1 VLITLAALLIALLL
15 VLFVLTRMGAAK
27 IEKSYPP
34 VGKFIEVNGARL
46 HYVHVPAGP
55 KADLPPIIF
64 IHGASANLNDQMIPL
79 RPLLEGR
86 GELLFFDRP
95 GHGWSERGPSN
106 NTQEL
111 QAETIAA
118 LMDAL
123 SIKDAIIVAHSF
135 GGSVAMALAL
145 SHPENVRGLVL
156 LAAATHPWPDKKTQW
171 YYDLSMVPVIG
182 RIFTETLSLPAG
194 QARMQ
199 AASQGVFCPN
209 PMPAGYVEKA
219 KIPLVLRPSAF
230 RANAEDVAGLYDYTV
245 RASPRYGEIKKPT
258 IIITGDSDTVVLE
271 EVHSKGLARDIA
283 GSELVWIEGLGH
295 KPEYIVPEIA
305 VMAMEKL
312 SGADRDIQAAARV
325 AEARIAA
332 QSNGGCQ

>member
-1 VLITLAALLIALLL
+1 MIAVLAILS
-15 VLFVLTRMGAAK
+15 VLTRMGAAK

-34 VGKFIEVNGARL
+34 VGKFIEVNGAKL
-46 HYVHVPAGP
+46 HYVQVPAGSN
-55 KADLPPIIF
+55 ADLPPIVF

-95 GHGWSERGPSN
+95 GHGWSARGAGN

-123 SIKDAIIVAHSF
+123 KIKDAVIVAHSF

-145 SHPENVRGLVL
+145 SHPERVRGLVL
-156 LAAATHPWPDKKTQW
+156 MAAATHPWPDRKTQW

-199 AASQGVFCPN
+199 AASAGVFCPN
-209 PMPAGYVEKA
+209 PMPDGYVENA
-219 KIPLVLRPSAF
+219 LIPLVLRPAAF

-258 IIITGDSDTVVLE
+258 IVITGDGDTVVLE
-271 EVHSKGLARDIA
+271 EIHSKGLARDIA
-283 GSELVWIEGLGH
+283 GSELVWIKGLGH

-305 VMAMEKL
+305 VMAVEKFN
-312 SGADRDIQAAARV
+312 GADRDLQSAARA

-332 QSNGGCQ
+332 AGKGGGC

>member
-1 VLITLAALLIALLL
+1 VLFAIAAVLIAILL
-15 VLFVLTRMGAAK
+15 VLFILTLLGAAR
-27 IEKSYPP
+27 IEKAYPP
-34 VGKFIEVNGARL
+34 VGKFISVNGAKL

-55 KADLPPIIF
+55 NADLPPIVF

-95 GHGWSERGPSN
+95 GHGWSERGAGN

-111 QAETIAA
+111 QADTIAA
-118 LMDAL
+118 LMDEL
-123 SIKDAIIVAHSF
+123 KIKDAIIVAHSF
-135 GGSVAMALAL
+135 GGSVAAALAL
-145 SHPENVRGLVL
+145 GHREKVRGLVF

-171 YYDLSMVPVIG
+171 YYDLSVIPVIG

-209 PMPAGYVEKA
+209 PMPGGYVEKA
-219 KIPLVLRPSAF
+219 LIPLVLRPAAF
-230 RANAEDVAGLYDYTV
+230 RANAEDVAGLYDFTV

-258 IIITGDSDTVVLE
+258 VIITGDGDTVVLE

-283 GSELVWIEGLGH
+283 GSELVWIKDLGH

-305 VMAMEKL
+305 VMAIEKL
-312 SGADRDIQAAARV
+312 SGADRDLQAAARA

-332 QSNGGCQ
+332 AGKGSGC

>member
-1 VLITLAALLIALLL
+1 VLIALAAIVIAILL

-27 IEKSYPP
+27 IEASYPP
-34 VGKFIEVNGARL
+34 VGKFVEVNGAKL

-55 KADLPPIIF
+55 NADLPPIVF

-95 GHGWSERGPSN
+95 GHGWSERGAGN

-118 LMDAL
+118 LMDQL
-123 SIKDAIIVAHSF
+123 KINDAIIVAHSF
-135 GGSVAMALAL
+135 GGSVATALAL
-145 SHPENVRGLVL
+145 SHPERVRGLVL
-156 LAAATHPWPDKKTQW
+156 LAAATHPWPDRKTQW

-182 RIFTETLSLPAG
+182 RIFTETLALPAG

-199 AASQGVFCPN
+199 AASAGVFCPN
-209 PMPAGYVEKA
+209 PMPDGYVEKA
-219 KIPLVLRPSAF
+219 LIPLVLRPAAF
-230 RANAEDVAGLYDYTV
+230 SANAEDVAGLYDYTA

-258 IIITGDSDTVVLE
+258 VIITGDGDTVVLE

-283 GSELVWIEGLGH
+283 GSELVWIKDLGH
-295 KPEYIVPEIA
+295 KPEYVVPEIA
-305 VMAMEKL
+305 VMAIEKL
-312 SGADRDIQAAARV
+312 SGADRDLQAAARV
-325 AEARIAA
+325 AEARIAV
-332 QSNGGCQ
+332 QGSGGCQ

>member
-1 VLITLAALLIALLL
+1 MLIALAALLIAILL

-27 IEKSYPP
+27 IERSYPA
-34 VGKFIEVNGARL
+34 VGKFIEVNGAKL

-55 KADLPPIIF
+55 HADLPPTVF

-95 GHGWSERGPSN
+95 GHGWSERGLGN

-111 QAETIAA
+111 QADTIAA

-123 SIKDAIIVAHSF
+123 KIKDAVIVAHSF
-135 GGSVAMALAL
+135 GGSVATALGL
-145 SHPENVRGLVL
+145 GHPEKVRGLVL
-156 LAAATHPWPDKKTQW
+156 MAAATHPWPDKKTQW

-182 RIFTETLSLPAG
+182 RIFTETLALPAG

-199 AASQGVFCPN
+199 AASAGVFCPN
-209 PMPAGYVEKA
+209 PMPVGYVEKA
-219 KIPLVLRPSAF
+219 LIPLVLRPAAF
-230 RANAEDVAGLYDYTV
+230 RANAGDVAGLYDYTV
-245 RASPRYGEIKKPT
+245 RASPRYGQIKAPT
-258 IIITGDSDTVVLE
+258 VIITGDGDTVVLE

-283 GSELVWIEGLGH
+283 GSELVWIKDLGH
-295 KPEYIVPEIA
+295 KPEYVVPEIA
-305 VMAMEKL
+305 VMAIEKL
-312 SGADRDIQAAARV
+312 SGVDRDLQAAARA

-332 QSNGGCQ
+332 DGQGAGC

>member
-1 VLITLAALLIALLL
+1 
-15 VLFVLTRMGAAK
+15 MGAAK

-34 VGKFIEVNGARL
+34 VGKFIEVNGVKL

-55 KADLPPIIF
+55 NADLPPIVV

-86 GELLFFDRP
+86 GEILFFDRP
-95 GHGWSERGPSN
+95 GHGWSQRGAGN

-111 QAETIAA
+111 QSDTIAA

-123 SIKDAIIVAHSF
+123 KIKDAVIVAHSF
-135 GGSVAMALAL
+135 GGSVATALAL
-145 SHPENVRGLVL
+145 GHPERVRGLVL
-156 LAAATHPWPDKKTQW
+156 MAAATHPWPDRKTQW
-171 YYDLSMVPVIG
+171 YYDLSVVPVIG
-182 RIFTETLSLPAG
+182 RIFTETLALPAG

-199 AASQGVFCPN
+199 AATVGVFCPN
-209 PMPAGYVEKA
+209 RAPELYVEKA
-219 KIPLVLRPSAF
+219 QIPLVLRPGAF
-230 RANAEDVAGLYDYTV
+230 RANAEDVAGLYGYTV
-245 RASPRYGEIKKPT
+245 RASPRYGEINKPAV
-258 IIITGDSDTVVLE
+258 IITGDGDTVVLE

-295 KPEYIVPEIA
+295 KPEYVVPEIA
-305 VMAMEKL
+305 VMAIEKI
-312 SGADRDIQAAARV
+312 SGMDRDIQAAARA

-332 QSNGGCQ
+332 AGRAGGC

>member
-1 VLITLAALLIALLL
+1 VLFAIAALLMAVLL

-27 IEKSYPP
+27 IEKAYPP
-34 VGKFIEVNGARL
+34 VGEFVEVNGTKL
-46 HYVHVPAGP
+46 HYVHVAAGP
-55 KADLPPIIF
+55 NADLPPIVF

-95 GHGWSERGPSN
+95 GHGWSERGAGN
-106 NTQEL
+106 NSQEL

-118 LMDAL
+118 LMDQL
-123 SIKDAIIVAHSF
+123 KIKDAIIVAHSF
-135 GGSVAMALAL
+135 GGSVATALAL
-145 SHPENVRGLVL
+145 SHPEKVRGLVL

-171 YYDLSMVPVIG
+171 YYDLSMIPVIG
-182 RIFTETLSLPAG
+182 RIFTETLALPAG

-199 AASQGVFCPN
+199 AASAGVFCPN
-209 PMPAGYVEKA
+209 PMPAGYVESA
-219 KIPLVLRPSAF
+219 MIPLVLRPAAF
-230 RANAEDVAGLYDYTV
+230 RANAEDVSGLWSYAA
-245 RASPRYGEIKKPT
+245 RAAPRYGGIKTPAV
-258 IIITGDSDTVVLE
+258 IISGDSDTVVLE

-283 GSELVWIEGLGH
+283 GSELVWVKGLGH

-305 VMAMEKL
+305 VMAIEKIN
-312 SGADRDIQAAARV
+312 GASRDLQAAARA

-332 QSNGGCQ
+332 AGVSACQ

>member
-1 VLITLAALLIALLL
+1 
-15 VLFVLTRMGAAK
+15 MGAAK

-34 VGKFIEVNGARL
+34 VGKFIEVNGVKL

-55 KADLPPIIF
+55 NADLPPIVV

-86 GELLFFDRP
+86 GEILFFDRP
-95 GHGWSERGPSN
+95 GHGWSQRGAGN

-111 QAETIAA
+111 QSDTIAA

-123 SIKDAIIVAHSF
+123 KIKGAVIVAHSF
-135 GGSVAMALAL
+135 GGSVATALAL
-145 SHPENVRGLVL
+145 GHPERVRGLVL
-156 LAAATHPWPDKKTQW
+156 MAAATHPWPDRKTQW
-171 YYDLSMVPVIG
+171 YYDLSVVPVIG
-182 RIFTETLSLPAG
+182 RIFTETLALPAG

-199 AASQGVFCPN
+199 AATVGVFCPN
-209 PMPAGYVEKA
+209 RAPELYVEKA
-219 KIPLVLRPSAF
+219 QIPLVLRPGAF
-230 RANAEDVAGLYDYTV
+230 RANAEDVAGLYHYTV
-245 RASPRYGEIKKPT
+245 RASPRYGEINKPAV
-258 IIITGDSDTVVLE
+258 IITGDGDTVVLE

-295 KPEYIVPEIA
+295 KPEYVVPEIA
-305 VMAMEKL
+305 VMAIEKI
-312 SGADRDIQAAARV
+312 SGMDRNIQAAARA

-332 QSNGGCQ
+332 AGRAGGC